1 MRGIVALRR
10 RTRVLLLFLLL
21 ALAIAFVLSST
32 KGQLAKQLYP
42 RHYEIYVHQY
52 AREYDVPEPLVYAV
66 IRNESDFDRHA
77 VSSVGAVGLMQMLPD
92 TYVWLADYHLH
103 EDADPSALTDAK
115 TNIRFGVYYLRW
127 LYDRYG
133 SWMEACAAYNAGHG
147 NVDRWLKD
155 RTLTREDGTLDPDE
169 IPFGQTRVYVA
180 RVGSSYKKYAE
191 LYFSE
196 PIPAFESRTK

>member
-1 MRGIVALRR
+1 MRGVVSIRR
-10 RTRVLLLFLLL
+10 RTRTAVLLLLLL
-21 ALAIAFVLSST
+21 LVLIVALATRGHVDR
-32 KGQLAKQLYP
+32 QLYP
-42 RHYEIYVHQY
+42 RHYEAYVRQY
-52 AREYDVPEPLVYAV
+52 AQAYGVPEPLVYAV
-66 IRNESDFDRHA
+66 IRTESDFDRDA
-77 VSSVGAVGLMQMLPD
+77 VSSVGAVGLMQLLPD
-92 TYVWLADYHLH
+92 TFVWLADYHLH
-103 EDADPSALTDAK
+103 EEDDPSRLTDAK
-115 TNIRFGVYYLRW
+115 VNIRFGVYYLRW